1 MVTNC
6 LRDERLPVYGEGLN
20 VRDWLHVNDHC
31 LAIDMI
37 IRSGRAGEVYNI
49 GGCNERTNI
58 EIVKLIC
65 RELEKSESLIAHV
78 RDRKGHDL
86 RYAID
91 SSKIRK
97 ELGWAPEV
105 DFEDGIRQTI
115 RWYLDHRTWWERIL
129 SGEYQ

>member
-1 MVTNC
+1 MKRPDC
-6 LRDERLPVYGEGLN
+6 RF
-20 VRDWLHVNDHC
+20 VRVDIDHC
-31 LAIDMI
+31 RAIDMI

-65 RELEKSESLIAHV
+65 RELGKPESLIAHV

-91 SSKIRK
+91 ASKIPK
-97 ELGWAPEV
+97 ELGWTPEV
-105 DFEDGIRQTI
+105 ELRTESGRPSAGIWSIGTGG
-115 RWYLDHRTWWERIL
+115 
-129 SGEYQ
+129 SGF